1 LPCFIDIIT
10 DHVDLRK
17 GMGVVYKAEDTTLGR
32 FVALKF
38 LPDEFAGDLQ
48 KLERFQ
54 REARAA
60 AALNHPNICTIYE
73 IGEHEGRPFIA
84 MELLEGQTLK
94 HRIEGR
100 PIKLDLLLEWA
111 IEMADALDA
120 AHQKGIVHRDIKPAN
135 IFVTARGQAKILDF
149 GLAKLTTS
157 TAVPSSAGASA
168 APTATFD
175 RENLTSPGATVGT
188 VAYMSPEQARGE
200 ALDAR
205 TDLFSFGAV
214 LYEMATGREAFAG
227 ETTAVIFDAIFN
239 REPAPASRISPET
252 PSELD
257 RIINRL
263 LEKDRD
269 LRYQHASEVRA
280 ELKRLKRD
288 IGSGR
293 SATVAVG
300 LGPAAANVEAGLSR
314 QSESGGAVLPLQAS
328 GASAA
333 HGSSDSQMV
342 AALVKRHKKGLFA
355 GVAVAV
361 SAIVALAWLF
371 RPALPPPTVSD
382 YTQLTHDGFPKHLVG
397 TDGSRLYLRE
407 IGPGYSLPIAQVSV
421 SGGNVS
427 QIHAPLQSMHTVNVS
442 ADGSELLVVNNP
454 GLASEG
460 PL

>member
-1 LPCFIDIIT
+1 
-10 DHVDLRK
+10 
-17 GMGVVYKAEDTTLGR
+17 MGVVYRAEDTTLGR
-32 FVALKF
+32 QVALKF
-38 LPDEFAGDLQ
+38 LPQ
-48 KLERFQ
+48 KVAKDPVALERFR
-54 REARAA
+54 REARSAS
-60 AALNHPNICTIYE
+60 ALNHPGICTVYE
-73 IGEHEGRPFIA
+73 IGEHNGQPFIA
-84 MELLEGQTLK
+84 MELLEGSTLK
-94 HRIEGR
+94 HRIASG
-100 PIKLDLLLEWA
+100 PIEMEDLLDYC
-111 IEMADALDA
+111 IQFADALDA
-120 AHQKGIVHRDIKPAN
+120 AHSKGIVHRDIKPAN
-135 IFVTARGQAKILDF
+135 LFITTRGQAKVLDF
-149 GLAKLTTS
+149 GLAKS
-157 TAVPSSAGASA
+157 TPSGTEGLSA
-168 APTATFD
+168 AVTIDAV
-175 RENLTSPGATVGT
+175 EANLTSPGAAIGT

-214 LYEMATGREAFAG
+214 LYEMATGRQAFAG